1 MFARGEAAAQV
12 SDRAWLQAMLDVE
25 AALARARARA
35 GDLPA
40 ADAATIAAACQ
51 AERFD
56 ITALGAQGL
65 GTGNPVLPLVRA
77 LRALL
82 PERAADQVHR
92 GATSQDI
99 LDTAAMLVAKRAL
112 GPIAT
117 DAHGAANACAQLAE
131 RHRDTPML
139 GRTLL
144 AQALPV
150 TFGLKAA
157 GWLAGIESAR
167 RALLATAEWALA
179 SQLGGAVGTLAAF
192 GENGAVVAAALARE
206 LDLAEPALPWHTER
220 GRVVSIAS
228 GLSLLAGAL
237 AKPARD
243 VTLLA
248 QGEVAE
254 VREGSAGAGQG
265 PAEAGEGS
273 AGAGE
278 GPAKAREV
286 QREGDGGSSTMPHK
300 RNPVAAV
307 AVLACAGRAPGLAA
321 SLQAAMVQ
329 EHERAAG
336 GWQSEWETLSE
347 LLRLAGSAAASART
361 MLEGLEVNGERMRL
375 NLQAAGDLV
384 MAESV
389 VSALA
394 ETLGWWPAQELV
406 QAAARR
412 ALETG
417 GTLREALLAAP
428 AVTAAL
434 GDDGLDAALEPE
446 SYLGAAGPLVD
457 RALTEYRPAERRP
470 AG

>member
-1 MFARGEAAAQV
+1 VFARGEAAAQV

-25 AALARARARA
+25 AALARARART
-35 GDLPA
+35 GELPA
-40 ADAATIAAACQ
+40 ADAATIAAACR

-56 ITALGAQGL
+56 IASLGTQGAS
-65 GTGNPVLPLVRA
+65 TGNPVLPVVRA

-82 PERAADQVHR
+82 PERAANQVHR

-99 LDTAAMLVAKRAL
+99 LDTAAMLVTKRAF
-112 GPIAT
+112 GPIAA

-167 RALLATAEWALA
+167 RNLLATAEWALA

-192 GENGAVVAAALARE
+192 GENGVVVAAGLARE

-254 VREGSAGAGQG
+254 VREGSAGAGD
-265 PAEAGEGS
+265 
-273 AGAGE
+273 
-278 GPAKAREV
+278 GPAKARAG

-307 AVLACAGRAPGLAA
+307 AVLACAARAPGLAA
-321 SLQAAMVQ
+321 SLHAAMVQ

-347 LLRLAGSAAASART
+347 LLRLTGSAAASARA
-361 MLEGLEVNGERMRL
+361 MLEDLEVDGERMRL

-389 VSALA
+389 ASALA
-394 ETLGWWPAQELV
+394 ERLGWWPAQELV
-406 QAAARR
+406 RAAARR
-412 ALETG
+412 ALATG
-417 GTLREALLAAP
+417 GTLREALLAVP
-428 AVTAAL
+428 AATAAL

-446 SYLGAAGPLVD
+446 SYLGAAGALVD
-457 RALTEYRPAERRP
+457 RALTEYRPAEHCP
-470 AG
+470 AA